1 MYRIPRFRVQLVR
14 ESTHATATRTISA
27 PVDAFEILREYLDSQ
42 DRETFV
48 VLLLDTRN
56 AVIGLHVASIGTL
69 NASLVH
75 PREVFKVA
83 FLANAASLIAA
94 HNHPSGDCSPSQEDL
109 ALTARLKQAGEL
121 LGLPVVDHLIIGD
134 GHFVSLKERGLL

>member
-94 HNHPSGDCSPSQEDL
+94 HNHPSGDPKPSKADIDMTRMVKGAL
-109 ALTARLKQAGEL
+109 AAVGIS
-121 LGLPVVDHLIIGD
+121 VHDHLVIGAS
-134 GHFVSLKERGLL
+134 GHVSFKAMGLL